1 MTIKQMFPQT
11 EYLVS
16 QSSLFPNSATLKNT
30 YTHSEHVQ
38 LEKVAKLLEIQCI
51 QIVQQEIAI
60 FSKNT
65 GILNNDLSVCHTI
78 KVRVV
83 V

>member
-1 MTIKQMFPQT
+1 MFPQT
-11 EYLVS
+11 GEFS
-16 QSSLFPNSATLKNT
+16 FIESSLSPKSATYTNT

-60 FSKNT
+60 FSGNT
-65 GILNNDLSVCHTI
+65 GIWTMIYLYVI
-78 KVRVV
+78 E
-83 V
+83 

>member
-11 EYLVS
+11 ENLVS
-16 QSSLFPNSATLKNT
+16 QSSLSPKSATFTNT

-51 QIVQQEIAI
+51 QTVQQEIAI
-60 FSKNT
+60 FSRNT
-65 GILNNDLSVCHTI
+65 GILNNDLFVCHRI